1 MRTRRNTAA
10 LLAYDVSSGVVI
22 SSKTSNRDSVVT
34 EHVEEDDDD
43 DDDEMDRNTFGP
55 EKRFDKL
62 YYYLIILMSWFLE
75 QYQVWY
81 LAISHFQHLYFY
93 HLFTGTQVSKI

>member
-1 MRTRRNTAA
+1 MCITYFLIIGQLHKSAMRTRRNTAA

-22 SSKTSNRDSVVT
+22 SSKSSTRDSAVT

-55 EKRFDKL
+55 EKRFDK
-62 YYYLIILMSWFLE
+62 
-75 QYQVWY
+75 
-81 LAISHFQHLYFY
+81 
-93 HLFTGTQVSKI
+93 